1 MCVSLSCRGR
11 GQGKKGEDEGVR
23 WARAKERKE
32 VEIGPADGL
41 VCSVEKR
48 KKEGKMGR
56 RLIWAEREENQR
68 ERRAWSGLGFSFL
81 FLFSKIFFFSVFV

>member
-1 MCVSLSCRGR
+1 VRGEDHRGSHAMCVSLSCRGR

-56 RLIWAEREENQR
+56 RGHYKRHH
-68 ERRAWSGLGFSFL
+68 
-81 FLFSKIFFFSVFV
+81 